1 MRSTEFRRS
10 IRKRGIVSR
19 FSDTSLDALRQLL
32 SRRPAVEI
40 EAPELRRACVL
51 VPIVRV
57 HDEWSILFSRRS
69 ANLAAHS
76 GQIAFP
82 GGGVEEGEA
91 LEAAAIREAE
101 EEVGIHRG
109 AVELIGRLDDVV
121 TNSGFLVAPFVGI
134 IRERIDYV
142 LQEAEVT
149 EVFEVP
155 IDALLDIAQ
164 PEIRYV
170 TFRDRKYPA
179 YFYRYREYEIW
190 GLTGRMLKAFLDL
203 VWQAI

>member
-1 MRSTEFRRS
+1 
-10 IRKRGIVSR
+10 VSR
-19 FSDTSLDALRQLL
+19 FTDASLDRLRQILG
-32 SRRPAVEI
+32 RRPAIEI
-40 EAPELRRACVL
+40 TAPEYRRACVL

-57 HDEWSILFSRRS
+57 NDEWSILLSRRS

-82 GGGVEEGEA
+82 GGAVEEGEA

-109 AVELIGRLDDVV
+109 AVELIGRLDDVI
-121 TNSGFLVAPFVGI
+121 TNSGFLVAPFVGVI
-134 IRERIDYV
+134 QERIDYV

-155 IDALLDIAQ
+155 IEALLDIAQ
-164 PEIRYV
+164 PEVRLV
-170 TFRDRKYPA
+170 TFGVRKYPA